1 MAESVWSIAG
11 RRVPVG
17 ASVHYLLHEYPA
29 LTLRHYDF
37 GGESPRDSITMAD
50 LGRATLFGAF
60 RGWKTAAALLR
71 AAEAATWPAEKETWR
86 LDAAPDADPENWLA
100 RPEVR
105 AARDLFASL
114 ASGAEGG
121 WREAAAS
128 KVLHLKWPSFFPVI
142 DGELRRLYGHRALE
156 AERRIPGSRRR
167 TQASTTAYWIVVR
180 QDLLKSENRQADMAT
195 RAALASA
202 ADSEKAALLVQL
214 SNLRLLDV
222 LAWGIASKDLM
233 AEAEPS
239 A

>member
-1 MAESVWSIAG
+1 M
-11 RRVPVG
+11 PVG
-17 ASVHYLLHEYPA
+17 ATVDYLVHEYPE

-60 RGWKTAAALLR
+60 RGWKPAAALLR
-71 AAEAATWPAEKETWR
+71 AAEAATWPTEGESWR
-86 LDAAPDADPENWLA
+86 LDAAPETDPEDWLS
-100 RPEVR
+100 RSEVR

-114 ASGAEGG
+114 ARGAEGG

-128 KVLHLKWPSFFPVI
+128 KVLHLKWPDFFPVI
-142 DGELRRLYGHRALE
+142 DGELRWLYGQQALE

-167 TQASTTAYWIVVR
+167 ARASTTAYWIVVR
-180 QDLLKSENRQADMAT
+180 QDLLRPENRQADMAT

-202 ADSEKAALLVQL
+202 EDRKKADLLAQL
-214 SNLRLLDV
+214 TNLRLLDV
-222 LAWGIASKDLM
+222 LAWGIASKGLK
-233 AEAEPS
+233 AESEPS